1 MDGRGGGAATAY
13 REVMTARL
21 VDAVWLASHLHDPDL
36 RVIDATV
43 HLTFD
48 ADGAHVEGGA
58 ESFREGHVPGAVF
71 VDQVVDLSDAE
82 GDTSFT
88 VPPSDQLAAVVG
100 AAGVGNGTTVVVYD
114 KVNTIWATRLWWH
127 LGLEGHDDVVV
138 LDGGFD
144 AWVAAGGDVA
154 TGDEP
159 APEPATFTARR
170 RSERV
175 ASTEDVESAL
185 EDPAAA
191 VVCALGAETYAGGHI
206 PGSGN
211 VGFDEL
217 LREDGTF
224 RPTTEL
230 RGILDGAGLLDPGT
244 RPVTYCGGGIAATTL
259 TFALGLVGRDDVAVY
274 DGSLNAWTADGTR
287 SLATG

>member
-1 MDGRGGGAATAY
+1 
-13 REVMTARL
+13 MTARL
-21 VDAVWLASHLHDPDL
+21 VDAQWLASHLHDPGL
-36 RVIDATV
+36 RVLDATV

-58 ESFREGHVPGAVF
+58 ETFREGHVPGAVF
-71 VDQVVDLSDAE
+71 VDQVVDLSDADAE
-82 GDTSFT
+82 TSFT
-88 VPPSDQLAAVVG
+88 VPPSEQFAAVMG
-100 AAGVGNGTTVVVYD
+100 AAGVDDDTTVVVYD

-127 LGLEGHDDVVV
+127 LGLEGHDDVLV

-159 APEPATFTARR
+159 APEPAHFTANR

-217 LREDGTF
+217 LQSDGTF
-224 RPTTEL
+224 RPAPEL
-230 RGILDGAGLLDPGT
+230 QALLGDAGLLEPDT

-287 SLATG
+287 PLVTG